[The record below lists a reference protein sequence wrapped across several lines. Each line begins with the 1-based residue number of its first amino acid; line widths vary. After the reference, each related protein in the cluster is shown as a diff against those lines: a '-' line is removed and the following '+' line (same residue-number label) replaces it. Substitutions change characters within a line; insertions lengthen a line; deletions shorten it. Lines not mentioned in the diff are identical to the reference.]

1 VLGAA
6 LVLSLGGFLVEHL
19 FSSAGLNPTPATTT
33 TAPNPVRTVPANTPR
48 PPAPARA
55 LDAPL
60 PAFMGLSTPSPRPA
74 TRFTLTDQNG
84 QAVTVPTHPSRVV
97 VLTFFNAPCNDIC
110 PVLADEIQRADADLG
125 AQADDV
131 EFVTVNTDPAALAAS
146 AERPTVVGTG
156 LGTLANWRMVTGPLT
171 TLDQVWKA
179 YGVSISFNAKTGLEA
194 HNDVMDFIDRQG
206 FLRYRSTPFADESS
220 LGSFSLP
227 AANEARWGRGI
238 AAYARRLL
246 GQ

>member
-1 VLGAA
+1 
-6 LVLSLGGFLVEHL
+6 
-19 FSSAGLNPTPATTT
+19 
-33 TAPNPVRTVPANTPR
+33 
-48 PPAPARA
+48 
-55 LDAPL
+55 
-60 PAFMGLSTPSPRPA
+60 M
-74 TRFTLTDQNG
+74 
-84 QAVTVPTHPSRVV
+84 HPSRVV

-110 PVLADEIQRADADLG
+110 PVLADEIRHADADLG
-125 AQADDV
+125 AQADHV

-171 TLDQVWKA
+171 TLNQVWKA

-206 FLRYRSTPFADESS
+206 FLRYQSTPFADEST

-227 AANEARWGRGI
+227 AASEARWGQGI